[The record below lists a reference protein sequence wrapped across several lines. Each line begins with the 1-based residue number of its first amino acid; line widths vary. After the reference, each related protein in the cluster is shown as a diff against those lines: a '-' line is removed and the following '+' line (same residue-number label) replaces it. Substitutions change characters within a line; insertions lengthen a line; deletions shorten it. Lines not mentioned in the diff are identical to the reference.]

1 MDINEQRRM
10 DSLGAVGVAGAWG
23 EQINAARVEKS
34 PGKRTSV
41 DSKDEQVAARKKARK
56 VKRRCGATEDL

>member
-1 MDINEQRRM
+1 M

-23 EQINAARVEKS
+23 EQTDAARVEKS

-41 DSKDEQVAARKKARK
+41 DPKDEQVAAGKKARK
-56 VKRRCGATEDL
+56 VKRRWGATEDL